1 LRGGATTVD
10 QRELLRRVRHIEI
23 LTDRLSDDFFAGVY
37 LSAFRGVGLEFSEV
51 REYAPGDDIRTIDW
65 NVTARTGKPHVKRFV
80 EERELTVMLV
90 VDASG
95 SVDFGSRE
103 RTKAEAAAEAC
114 ALLAFSAI
122 KSNDRV
128 GLAVFTDEVELFLPP
143 RKGRHQVL
151 RVIREVLG
159 FERRSLRTNIAT
171 AVEFV
176 TRALTRRS
184 VIFVLSD
191 FRDRGFEQSLALAR
205 RRHDVVAVRIHD
217 PREEALPPVGLL
229 ELEDAETGRHL
240 VVDASSPHV
249 RERHHLSAQRGTE
262 ELARSLRSR
271 KVDLVSVSTSGSAAD
286 PLVEFFARRRRRLR
300 R

>member
-1 LRGGATTVD
+1 MD
-10 QRELLRRVRHIEI
+10 QRELLRRVRRIEI

-51 REYAPGDDIRTIDW
+51 REYAPGDDVRTIDW
-65 NVTARTGKPHVKRFV
+65 NVTARTGKPHVKRYV

-90 VDASG
+90 VDASA
-95 SVDFGSRE
+95 SVVFGTCE
-103 RTKAEAAAEAC
+103 RTKAEAAAAAC

-122 KSNDRV
+122 KNNDRV
-128 GLAVFTDEVELFLPP
+128 GLAMFTDEVELFLPP
-143 RKGRHQVL
+143 RKGRRQVL

-159 FERRSLRTNIAT
+159 FQRRSVRTNIAA

-176 TRALTRRS
+176 TRALTRRA
-184 VIFVLSD
+184 VVFVVSD
-191 FRDRGFEQSLALAR
+191 FRDRGFEASLALAR
-205 RRHDVVAVRIHD
+205 RRHDVVAVRLHD
-217 PREEALPPVGLL
+217 PREEELPAVGLL

-240 VVDASSPHV
+240 VTDVSSRPVRRGLRREGERRLQELTRTLRASN
-249 RERHHLSAQRGTE
+249 
-262 ELARSLRSR
+262 
-271 KVDLVSVSTSGSAAD
+271 VDLVSVSTAGSASD

>member
-1 LRGGATTVD
+1 VD
-10 QRELLRRVRHIEI
+10 QRELLRRVRRIEI

-51 REYAPGDDIRTIDW
+51 REYAPGDDVRTIDW
-65 NVTARTGKPHVKRFV
+65 NVTARTGKPHVKRYV

-90 VDASG
+90 VDASA
-95 SVDFGSRE
+95 SVDFGTCE

-122 KSNDRV
+122 KNNDRV
-128 GLAVFTDEVELFLPP
+128 GLAMFTDEVELFLPP
-143 RKGRHQVL
+143 RKGRRQVL

-159 FERRSLRTNIAT
+159 FQRRSVRTNIAA

-176 TRALTRRS
+176 TRALTRRA
-184 VIFVLSD
+184 VVFVVSD
-191 FRDRGFEQSLALAR
+191 FRDRGFEASLALAR
-205 RRHDVVAVRIHD
+205 RRHDVVAVRLHD
-217 PREEALPPVGLL
+217 PREEELPAVGLL

-240 VVDASSPHV
+240 VTDVSSRPVRRGLRREGERRLQELTRTLRASN
-249 RERHHLSAQRGTE
+249 
-262 ELARSLRSR
+262 
-271 KVDLVSVSTSGSAAD
+271 VDLVSVSTAGSASD